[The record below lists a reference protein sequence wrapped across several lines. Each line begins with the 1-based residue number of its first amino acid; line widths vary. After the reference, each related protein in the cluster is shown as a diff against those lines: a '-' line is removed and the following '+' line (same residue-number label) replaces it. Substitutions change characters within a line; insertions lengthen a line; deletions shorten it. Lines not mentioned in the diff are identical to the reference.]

1 MSDIR
6 LSRPIISVFSKGQ
19 GSVGGN
25 QRLFENST
33 MRGYGC
39 GVIAG
44 ADLLYYLALTRPEWA
59 TPYTGVPRGNE
70 VSFEHYSRL
79 CERLRHSFMPII
91 PRFGKTGPAL
101 ALGLNAYFS
110 RYSIPLRARWCIGHE
125 QLFPR
130 IEEMLK
136 ADFPV
141 IFSVGANFPLF
152 WGKHRVRLYT
162 RSDSGSLSAA
172 AGTRAHFMTVTGID
186 KDFLRV
192 SSWGKEYFIS
202 RREYTAYVKAHGCP
216 VTSNIMYITNK

>member
-1 MSDIR
+1 MSEIR
-6 LSRPIISVFSKGQ
+6 LSKDIVSVVNKGE
-19 GSVGGN
+19 GSIGGN

-44 ADLLYYLALTRPEWA
+44 ADLLYYLALTRPQWA
-59 TPYTGVPRGNE
+59 TPYTGRPE
-70 VSFEHYSRL
+70 SSELSFEHYSRM
-79 CERLRHSFMPII
+79 CNRLRSSFMPII

-110 RYSIPLRARWCIGHE
+110 RYSIPLRARWCIG
-125 QLFPR
+125 QVRLFER

-162 RSDSGSLSAA
+162 RSESGSLSAS

-186 KDFLRV
+186 ENFLRV

-202 RREYTAYVKAHGCP
+202 RREYTDYVKAHGCP
-216 VTSNIMYITNK
+216 VTSNIMYIKDI